1 MEPRSS
7 LRVISILPTAAIL
20 MVVGW
25 IGLFAVITFMYPSGG
40 TRWLLFF
47 SSVLALTGTIL
58 PLVAF
63 LNRRFPTNPP
73 PTQIVILRQA
83 LWFGLYLP
91 TLAWLQIGRVFTPAL
106 ALLLAV
112 GLAIIEWLLRL
123 RERSQWKPDRKA

>member
-1 MEPRSS
+1 METHSS
-7 LRVISILPTAAIL
+7 PRVISILPTAAIL

-25 IGLFAVITFMYPSGG
+25 AGLLAVITLTDPSGG

-47 SSVLALTGTIL
+47 TSVLALTGTVL
-58 PLVAF
+58 PLMAF
-63 LNRRFPTNPP
+63 LNRRFPSNPP
-73 PTQIVILRQA
+73 PTQFVIVRQA

-106 ALLLAV
+106 ALLLAI
-112 GLAIIEWLLRL
+112 GLIIIEWLLRL